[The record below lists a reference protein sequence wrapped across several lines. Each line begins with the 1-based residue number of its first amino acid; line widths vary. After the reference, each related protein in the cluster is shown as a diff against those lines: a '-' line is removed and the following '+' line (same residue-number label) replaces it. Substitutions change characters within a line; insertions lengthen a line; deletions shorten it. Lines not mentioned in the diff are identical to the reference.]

1 MNELEQNI
9 AALFEVKSDDLKTIS
24 SYFRPISLNKGAY
37 FFKENGYS
45 NQLGFVKSGL
55 LREWVDLPDKEV
67 TKWVATP
74 GYFIVD
80 LNSFLFD
87 KQAVSSLQA
96 LTDCELMVISK
107 EDYRNMGKSIPTWN
121 TVEKLFMA
129 KCFATMSD
137 RILAFISM
145 TAEERYT
152 QLWAANKELFNQV
165 PLQYLA
171 SMLGMTPETFS
182 RLRKKLASIS

>member
-1 MNELEQNI
+1 MNELERNI
-9 AALFEVKSDDLKTIS
+9 AALFEVKSEDLKTIS
-24 SYFRPISLNKGAY
+24 AHFHAIDLQKGDY
-37 FFKENGYS
+37 FFKEHGYS

-55 LREWVDLPDKEV
+55 LREWVTLPEKEV

-74 GYFIVD
+74 GYFITD

-87 KQAVSSLQA
+87 KPAGSSLQA
-96 LTDCELMVISK
+96 LTDCELYVISK

-145 TAEERYT
+145 TAEERYL
-152 QLWAANKELFNQV
+152 QLWSSNKELFNQV

-182 RLRKKLASIS
+182 RLRKKMTAIS

>member
-1 MNELEQNI
+1 MNELERNI
-9 AALFEVKSDDLKTIS
+9 AALFEVRSEDLKTIS
-24 SYFRPISLNKGAY
+24 SHFRPVTLNKGAT
-37 FFKENGYS
+37 FFKEHGYC

-55 LREWVDLPDKEV
+55 LREHVNLPEKEI
-67 TKWVATP
+67 TKWIATP
-74 GYFIVD
+74 GYFITD

-87 KQAVSSLQA
+87 KPAVSSLQA
-96 LTDCELMVISK
+96 LTDCELFVISK

-145 TAEERYT
+145 TAEERYI
-152 QLWAANKELFNQV
+152 QLWNTNKELFNQV

-182 RLRKKLASIS
+182 RLRKKLTAIS

>member
-24 SYFRPISLNKGAY
+24 SCFRPLELSKGSF
-37 FFKENGYS
+37 FFKEEAYS

-55 LREWVDLPDKEV
+55 LREWVDLPEKEV
-67 TKWVATP
+67 TKWIATP
-74 GYFIVD
+74 GYFIAD

-87 KQAVSSLQA
+87 KPAASSLQA
-96 LTDCELMVISK
+96 LTDCELYVISK

-137 RILAFISM
+137 RILSFI
-145 TAEERYT
+145 
-152 QLWAANKELFNQV
+152 
-165 PLQYLA
+165 
-171 SMLGMTPETFS
+171 
-182 RLRKKLASIS
+182 